1 MTDEDR
7 SPKFFALHVETSSK
21 FIGGC
26 DLILAIILAAN
37 AISCLLYGT
46 AWLNLAIG
54 ILTLSAAILALV
66 SLYFGFDKKE
76 SIYLIVPIIFQT
88 ITICWCIM
96 LVLAGI
102 FSVTSGHLWPLQS
115 IIGIK
120 PPEIKVS
127 KDIRDDN
134 YISPDDTN
142 PETNRGLLLKLK
154 KLQNNIYYLQQL
166 YGDKLQ
172 SFQRFFFSSLNFGH
186 LLFLKWYIDIIYNM
200 ISMINI
206 PMEIQNMQKFH
217 KKIFM
222 MMIMKSFVMMIILMI
237 QILKMNNYN

>member
-26 DLILAIILAAN
+26 DLFLTIILAAN
-37 AISCLLYGT
+37 VLSCLFYDT

-54 ILTLSAAILALV
+54 TLTLSAAILTLV
-66 SLYFGFDKKE
+66 SLWLAFTHKE
-76 SIYLIVPIIFQT
+76 SIYLIVPIIFQA
-88 ITICWCIM
+88 ITLCWCII

-115 IIGIK
+115 LIGIK

-127 KDIRDDN
+127 KDVRDDN

-142 PETNRGLLLKLK
+142 PETNRAIVFGQISIFAALFLFVFKLWAFVVLKMVYR
-154 KLQNNIYYLQQL
+154 YYLQYDIYDQYTYANSKYAKVSQKDYHHEEYDDEEDYPYDPEDFEEDDQL
-166 YGDKLQ
+166 
-172 SFQRFFFSSLNFGH
+172 
-186 LLFLKWYIDIIYNM
+186 
-200 ISMINI
+200 
-206 PMEIQNMQKFH
+206 
-217 KKIFM
+217 
-222 MMIMKSFVMMIILMI
+222 
-237 QILKMNNYN
+237 

>member
-21 FIGGC
+21 FIGGS
-26 DLILAIILAAN
+26 DLILAIILAVN

-46 AWLNLAIG
+46 AWLNFAIG

-88 ITICWCIM
+88 ITICWCII

-142 PETNRGLLLKLK
+142 PETNRAIVWGQVAIFAALFLFVFKLWAFVVLKMVYR
-154 KLQNNIYYLQQL
+154 YYLQYDIYDQYT
-166 YGDKLQ
+166 YGDSKYA
-172 SFQRFFFSSLNFGH
+172 
-186 LLFLKWYIDIIYNM
+186 K
-200 ISMINI
+200 IS
-206 PMEIQNMQKFH
+206 QKDFH
-217 KKIFM
+217 DDNEEFCDDDYPYDPD
-222 MMIMKSFVMMIILMI
+222 FEDEQL
-237 QILKMNNYN
+237 